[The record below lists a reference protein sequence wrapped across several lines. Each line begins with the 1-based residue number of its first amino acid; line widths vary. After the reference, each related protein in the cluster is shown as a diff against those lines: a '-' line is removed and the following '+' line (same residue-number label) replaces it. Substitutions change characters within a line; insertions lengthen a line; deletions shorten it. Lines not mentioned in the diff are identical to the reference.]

1 METFSTK
8 KSYKSPKKVLRNYIC
23 KNCDYM
29 TPYKKDF
36 DKHVRTIKHTGNIM
50 ETVET
55 DLSHEKK
62 WHCICN
68 KKYKDRSGLW
78 KHRQKCKVF
87 KNELKNE
94 LNNESKTNNQYEKQI
109 KSPNFCHDKDTEDVL
124 DIDID
129 NKDSNM
135 TLTCFSPEMFMT
147 VINQNKDLQDFLV
160 EQNRTLMEMA
170 SKNMN
175 MNGFSSS
182 NNIHHIAGNQTNNTN
197 SLNIS
202 QTNSNNKFNLQIFLN
217 ETCKDAMNIMD
228 FVDTMQIQISDL
240 EKVGS
245 LGFVDGIS
253 SIILKNLKALD
264 INQRPLHC
272 SDMKRETMYVKDD
285 NKWEK
290 ECEDKVRIKKVIK
303 YVANKNLKVIQ
314 EWKKQYPD
322 CVYSDSKNSD
332 QYNKII
338 YESIGG
344 TSKEETDMYTNKI
357 IKKIVKEVMIN
368 KC

>member
-23 KNCDYM
+23 QSCDYM

-36 DKHVRTIKHTGNIM
+36 DKHVRTIKHNGNIM
-50 ETVET
+50 ETEET
-55 DLSHEKK
+55 EFSHEKK

-78 KHRQKCKVF
+78 KHRQTCKF
-87 KNELKNE
+87 LKGENEPQNINTSYKNKETYLTQCDENGYGYDKIV
-94 LNNESKTNNQYEKQI
+94 ESSVGAAAIVDN
-109 KSPNFCHDKDTEDVL
+109 VL
-124 DIDID
+124 
-129 NKDSNM
+129 
-135 TLTCFSPEMFMT
+135 TPCLSPEMFMT
-147 VINQNKDLQDFLV
+147 VIKQNKDLQDFLV
-160 EQNRTLMEMA
+160 EQNKTLMEMA

-175 MNGFSSS
+175 AFQN
-182 NNIHHIAGNQTNNTN
+182 NNTNIHNISGNQTNNNN

-303 YVANKNLKVIQ
+303 CVANKNMKVIQ

-322 CVYSDSKNSD
+322 CVYIDSKKSD

-338 YESIGG
+338 LESIGG
-344 TSKEETDMYTNKI
+344 ISNEETDMYTNKI
-357 IKKIVKEVMIN
+357 IKKIAKEVMIN
-368 KC
+368 KS

>member
-1 METFSTK
+1 
-8 KSYKSPKKVLRNYIC
+8 
-23 KNCDYM
+23 M

-36 DKHVRTIKHTGNIM
+36 DKHVRTIKHNGNIM
-50 ETVET
+50 ETEET
-55 DLSHEKK
+55 DYSHEKK
-62 WHCICN
+62 WDCVCN

-78 KHRQKCKVF
+78 KHKQTCKF
-87 KNELKNE
+87 IKDED
-94 LNNESKTNNQYEKQI
+94 ESQNINMPHKKKETYVTQSDDNGY
-109 KSPNFCHDKDTEDVL
+109 DKIVDTSHSGAATAVVDNVL
-124 DIDID
+124 
-129 NKDSNM
+129 
-135 TLTCFSPEMFMT
+135 TPCLSPEMFMT
-147 VINQNKDLQDFLV
+147 VIKQNKDLQDFLV
-160 EQNRTLMEMA
+160 EQNKTLMEMA

-175 MNGFSSS
+175 AFQN
-182 NNIHHIAGNQTNNTN
+182 NNTNIHNISGNQTNNNN

-303 YVANKNLKVIQ
+303 YVANKNMKVIQ

-322 CVYSDSKNSD
+322 CVYSDSKKSD
-332 QYNKII
+332 QYNKIVL
-338 YESIGG
+338 ESIGG
-344 TSKEETDMYTNKI
+344 ISNEESDMYTNKI
-357 IKKIVKEVMIN
+357 IKKIAKEVMIN
-368 KC
+368 KI

>member
-23 KNCDYM
+23 QSCDYM

-36 DKHVRTIKHTGNIM
+36 DKHVRTIKHNGNIM
-50 ETVET
+50 ETEET
-55 DLSHEKK
+55 DFSHEKK

-78 KHRQKCKVF
+78 KHKQTCKFLKGEDEPQNINMQNKKKECYATQSDDNGYDKIVEKSVAAAEVVDNVLTTGLSTDVF
-87 KNELKNE
+87 L
-94 LNNESKTNNQYEKQI
+94 
-109 KSPNFCHDKDTEDVL
+109 
-124 DIDID
+124 
-129 NKDSNM
+129 
-135 TLTCFSPEMFMT
+135 T
-147 VINQNKDLQDFLV
+147 VIKQNKELQDFLV
-160 EQNRTLMEMA
+160 EQNKTLIEMA
-170 SKNMN
+170 YKNMN
-175 MNGFSSS
+175 TNSQGNNIMNS
-182 NNIHHIAGNQTNNTN
+182 NNNNYYGSQTNN

-228 FVDTMQIQISDL
+228 FVDKMQIQFSDL

-303 YVANKNLKVIQ
+303 YVANKNMKVIQ

-322 CVYSDSKNSD
+322 CVYSDSKTSD
-332 QYNKII
+332 QYNKIL

-344 TSKEETDMYTNKI
+344 ISNEETDMYTNKI
-357 IKKIVKEVMIN
+357 IKKIAKEVMIH
-368 KC
+368 KT

>member
-1 METFSTK
+1 
-8 KSYKSPKKVLRNYIC
+8 
-23 KNCDYM
+23 M

-36 DKHVRTIKHTGNIM
+36 DKHVRTIKHNGNIM
-50 ETVET
+50 ETEET
-55 DLSHEKK
+55 DFSHEKK
-62 WHCICN
+62 WHCVCN

-78 KHRQKCKVF
+78 KHKQTCKF
-87 KNELKNE
+87 LKGEDEPQNISIPHKNKETYVTQSDDNVYNKIMETSHAGASASAVVDN
-94 LNNESKTNNQYEKQI
+94 
-109 KSPNFCHDKDTEDVL
+109 VL
-124 DIDID
+124 
-129 NKDSNM
+129 
-135 TLTCFSPEMFMT
+135 TPCLSPEMFMT
-147 VINQNKDLQDFLV
+147 VIKQNKDLQDFLV
-160 EQNRTLMEMA
+160 EQNKTLMEMA

-175 MNGFSSS
+175 AFQN
-182 NNIHHIAGNQTNNTN
+182 NNTNIHNISGNQTNNNN

-202 QTNSNNKFNLQIFLN
+202 QKNSNNKFNLQIFLN

-303 YVANKNLKVIQ
+303 CVANKNMKVIQ

-322 CVYSDSKNSD
+322 CVYSDSKKSD
-332 QYNKII
+332 QYNKIVL
-338 YESIGG
+338 ESIGG
-344 TSKEETDMYTNKI
+344 ISNEETDMYTNKI
-357 IKKIVKEVMIN
+357 IKKIAKEVMIH
-368 KC
+368 KT

>member
-1 METFSTK
+1 METE
-8 KSYKSPKKVLRNYIC
+8 
-23 KNCDYM
+23 
-29 TPYKKDF
+29 
-36 DKHVRTIKHTGNIM
+36 
-50 ETVET
+50 ETEF
-55 DLSHEKK
+55 SHEKK

-78 KHRQKCKVF
+78 KHKQLCKV
-87 KNELKNE
+87 LKNE
-94 LNNESKTNNQYEKQI
+94 NECKDTNINNQTQNEICY
-109 KSPNFCHDKDTEDVL
+109 DKISDNTQSDKEGLIENVL
-124 DIDID
+124 TSGLYPD
-129 NKDSNM
+129 
-135 TLTCFSPEMFMT
+135 MFMT
-147 VINQNKDLQDFLV
+147 VIKQNKELQDFLV
-160 EQNRTLMEMA
+160 EQNKTLIEMA
-170 SKNMN
+170 YKNMN
-175 MNGFSSS
+175 SSNQPNGNMNG
-182 NNIHHIAGNQTNNTN
+182 NNNNFYGSQTTN

-228 FVDTMQIQISDL
+228 FVDTMQIQFSDL

-253 SIILKNLKALD
+253 SIILRNLKALD

-272 SDMKRETMYVKDD
+272 SDMKRETVYVKDD

-290 ECEDKVRIKKVIK
+290 ECEDKARMKKVIK

-322 CVYSDSKNSD
+322 CVYSDSKKSD
-332 QYNKII
+332 QYNKIV

-344 TSKEETDMYTNKI
+344 KSNEETDLYTNKI
-357 IKKIVKEVMIN
+357 IKKIAKEVMIHKN
-368 KC
+368 

>member
-1 METFSTK
+1 
-8 KSYKSPKKVLRNYIC
+8 
-23 KNCDYM
+23 M

-36 DKHVRTIKHTGNIM
+36 DKHVRTIKHNGNIM
-50 ETVET
+50 ETMET
-55 DLSHEKK
+55 DFSHEKK

-78 KHRQKCKVF
+78 KHRQTCKF
-87 KNELKNE
+87 LKGEDEPQNI
-94 LNNESKTNNQYEKQI
+94 SMSYKI
-109 KSPNFCHDKDTEDVL
+109 KETYVTQCDDNGYGCDKIVETSVGAASVVDNVL
-124 DIDID
+124 
-129 NKDSNM
+129 
-135 TLTCFSPEMFMT
+135 TPCLSPEMFMT
-147 VINQNKDLQDFLV
+147 VIKQNKDLQDFLV
-160 EQNRTLMEMA
+160 DQNKTLMEMA

-175 MNGFSSS
+175 AFQNNNS
-182 NNIHHIAGNQTNNTN
+182 NIHNISGNQTNNNN

-303 YVANKNLKVIQ
+303 CVANKNMKVIQ

-338 YESIGG
+338 LESIGG
-344 TSKEETDMYTNKI
+344 ISNEETDMYTNKI
-357 IKKIVKEVMIN
+357 IKKIAKEVMIN
-368 KC
+368 KS